1 MRAENTAK
9 NMKYSSL
16 SQVLS
21 LIIQFITRT
30 VFIKVLGSEYLGI
43 NGLFSNIL
51 TLLSLAD
58 LGIGNVLIYS
68 MYKPLAD
75 NDEKKMIV
83 LMSLYKKIYR
93 IIAIVVFSIGMI
105 ILPFVNLLINEGTAI
120 PNIKFIYFLYLINTV
135 VSYLCIYKISIINAD
150 QKNYIVVIIQQTI
163 NLIAN
168 VILIISLFIT
178 HNFIVYLIIQ
188 IAFSILSNIIVSKK
202 AEKMYPFI
210 RKENTETSLTHKEK
224 NKIFK
229 DTRAMVFH
237 KVAGVVVNGTDNILM
252 SSMINLVTVG
262 IYSNYLL
269 IINSIKRFT
278 VLFFTSMSSSIGN
291 LNVKESTDYTYDIF
305 KKVFYGNFLIYTF
318 SSICLLCLFNPF
330 INLWLGES
338 YVFDYKIV
346 LLICMSFYVDGMR
359 QTVLTFKDSMGLFQ
373 KDQIKPIIEAI
384 VNLFLSIVLTI
395 KFGVAGIILGT
406 VLSML
411 FVCVGTESYVLYKYG
426 FKKDLKEYFRLYCKY
441 VIIGVIAFLIVN
453 SCVRFIVGTSFI
465 LFSVKAIVTVLLTII
480 LLIVLTCKTEEFKFY
495 LNKVLN
501 RKKYINK
508 R

>member
-21 LIIQFITRT
+21 LIMQFITRT

-68 MYKPLAD
+68 MYKPLAN
-75 NDEKKMIV
+75 NDEEKMIE

-93 IIAIVVFSIGMI
+93 IISIVVFSIGMV
-105 ILPFVNLLINEGTAI
+105 ILPFVNVLINEGTAI
-120 PNIKFIYFLYLINTV
+120 PNIRFIYFLYLINTV

-178 HNFIVYLIIQ
+178 HNFIVYLVIQ
-188 IAFSILSNIIVSKK
+188 IAFSIFSNIIVSKK

-210 RKENTETSLTHKEK
+210 KKKNNEKLTHEEK
-224 NKIFK
+224 SKIFK

-291 LNVKESTDYTYDIF
+291 LNVKESTGYTYDIF

-330 INLWLGES
+330 INIWLGES

-384 VNLFLSIVLTI
+384 ANLLLSIVLTI

-426 FKKDLKEYFRLYCKY
+426 FKKDLKEYFKLYCKY
-441 VIIGVIAFLIVN
+441 LIIGIIVFLIVS
-453 SCVRFIVGTSFI
+453 SCIKLIAGTSFI
-465 LFSVKAIVTVLLTII
+465 VFCVKAIVTVFLTII
-480 LLIVLTCKTEEFKFY
+480 LLIVLTCKTKEFKFY
-495 LNKVLN
+495 LNKVL
-501 RKKYINK
+501 KK
-508 R
+508 